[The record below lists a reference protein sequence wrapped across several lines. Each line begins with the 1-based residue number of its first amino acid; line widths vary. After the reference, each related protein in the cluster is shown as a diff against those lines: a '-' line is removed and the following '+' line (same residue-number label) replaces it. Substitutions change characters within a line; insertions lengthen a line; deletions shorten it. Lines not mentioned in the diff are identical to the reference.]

1 MVRRLHPSLTLE
13 PIGVAH
19 TPFTEKRMAPR
30 QPSAARGVE
39 GTLELY
45 PGRDFEDALDD
56 LREWSHIWVLYWF
69 DRVEGW
75 RPKVLPPRVGAEGEK
90 TTRKGVFS
98 TRSPH
103 RPNPIGLSVLR
114 LLSVDGLVLR
124 VSDVDLLD
132 GTPILDVKPYVKYTD
147 VVPDASDGWLAPQ
160 DPRPAW
166 EVQLEDRARAQ
177 LAFLLERGVDLEGPI
192 TQSLA
197 LGPQPHAYRRI
208 RADGDGFVLAHKEWR
223 VRFRLEGRVV
233 LVEGLASGYRPKELE
248 RDPALELHRELTQR
262 FR

>member
-1 MVRRLHPSLTLE
+1 
-13 PIGVAH
+13 
-19 TPFTEKRMAPR
+19 MAPR

-45 PGRDFEDALDD
+45 PGRDFEHALAD
-56 LREWSHIWVLYWF
+56 LGEWSHVWVLYWF
-69 DRVEGW
+69 DRALGW

-90 TTRKGVFS
+90 STRKGVFS

-114 LLSVDGLVLR
+114 LLSVEGLVLR

-147 VVPDASDGWLAPQ
+147 VVPDASDGWLAPS

-166 EVQLEDRARAQ
+166 EVRFEERARAQ
-177 LAFLLERGVDLEGPI
+177 LAFLGEHGIDLEAPVA
-192 TQSLA
+192 QSLA

-208 RADGDGFVLAHKEWR
+208 RADGDSFVLAHKEWR

-233 LVEGLASGYRPKELE
+233 LVEGVVSGYRPKELE
-248 RDPALELHRELTQR
+248 GQAGLELHRELMRR